1 LDSGD
6 NDDDESIKV
15 IDNKRSCVERREQY
29 LLFEAIVELRKTA
42 SEGNEAT
49 NCDSLR
55 FNSGDASIKDV
66 FVGGSVK
73 RFNTRHLTLMGMYN
87 TRNSEWFSPT
97 WVSSKFYG
105 STSISFI

>member
-1 LDSGD
+1 MDSGD

-49 NCDSLR
+49 DHDSLP
-55 FNSGDASIKDV
+55 SSC
-66 FVGGSVK
+66 
-73 RFNTRHLTLMGMYN
+73 TRHGIQ
-87 TRNSEWFSPT
+87 
-97 WVSSKFYG
+97 K
-105 STSISFI
+105 SFTDVGVITVLRIHTNKLI